1 MCLQDLSGELAAARR
16 DLAAAERRGRLLLEQ
31 VAALEAA
38 AATATVAK
46 AHSPPQVS
54 IAELQRV
61 REQADAARAEWE
73 AQSNQ
78 VKRDLERSQR
88 ALQDATWKCEQQERE
103 LLQFSSRCASA
114 DQMTATLIKQSEVL
128 FFRITTLSTCL
139 LFEVHA

>member
-1 MCLQDLSGELAAARR
+1 LQDLSGELAAARR
-16 DLAAAERRGRLLLEQ
+16 DLAAAEIRGRLLLEQ

-103 LLQFSSRCASA
+103 LMQFSSRCASA
-114 DQMTATLIKQSEVL
+114 DQMTATLIKQSEVS